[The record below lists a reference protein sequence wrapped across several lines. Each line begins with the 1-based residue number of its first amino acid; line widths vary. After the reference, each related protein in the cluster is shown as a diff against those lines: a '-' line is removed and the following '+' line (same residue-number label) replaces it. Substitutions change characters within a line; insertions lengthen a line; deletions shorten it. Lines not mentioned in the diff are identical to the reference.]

1 MNTNRC
7 SKCLKKKLFIEK
19 CKCEKNFCLECLP
32 YFNHNCRYDWL
43 KNNKDR
49 LNKLNPKIEA
59 IKVNSI

>member
-7 SKCLKKKLFIEK
+7 SKCLKKKLFIQK
-19 CKCEKNFCLECLP
+19 CKCENFYCIECSP
-32 YFNHNCRYDWL
+32 YFNHNCTYNWI
-43 KNNKDR
+43 KNNQDR